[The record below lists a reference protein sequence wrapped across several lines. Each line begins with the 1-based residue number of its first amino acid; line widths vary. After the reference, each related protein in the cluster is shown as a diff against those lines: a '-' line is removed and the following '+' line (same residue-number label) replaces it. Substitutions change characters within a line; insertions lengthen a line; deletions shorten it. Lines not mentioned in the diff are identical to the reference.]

1 MSKIQS
7 DFELDKYGIH
17 VRLVREEDA
26 EFIVNLRTNPQNA
39 RFIGH
44 TDNDVSKQI
53 NWIREYKKREEAGV
67 DYYFIFFEGNKPI
80 VLDRIYNIDWLQL
93 SYNSGSW
100 LSAPDANAKSVMICT
115 AIYNDIAQDVLGLLL
130 DISKIDKNNK
140 RVVKFQRDVIN
151 AYQYGETEQDYLF
164 ISTPETRK
172 GNKLKKFLGLE

>member
-1 MSKIQS
+1 M
-7 DFELDKYGIH
+7 
-17 VRLVREEDA
+17 
-26 EFIVNLRTNPQNA
+26 
-39 RFIGH
+39 
-44 TDNDVSKQI
+44 
-53 NWIREYKKREEAGV
+53 
-67 DYYFIFFEGNKPI
+67 
-80 VLDRIYNIDWLQL
+80 